1 MKRPMAFK
9 KIVTLLLLLSPI
21 SIFCPDTPPRRGVPA
36 PGAGFV
42 TPPRPLVPPAHFVF
56 HTPQG
61 QVLTEEEI
69 ERRGPP
75 PVTRPA

>member
-1 MKRPMAFK
+1 
-9 KIVTLLLLLSPI
+9 
-21 SIFCPDTPPRRGVPA
+21 VPA